1 MDIEKYQSNSHKS
14 KELETRN
21 EEKKKL
27 EKVVTGQVKT
37 KKKNGFGKFMSGFIA
52 DETQNI
58 KTYLFKDVVIPT
70 IKKTITD
77 VVDMI
82 LYGGS
87 KRSSNSSR
95 SIASR
100 VSYRSYYD
108 EPRSSRHDEPR
119 TVQGYSYDDVILET
133 RGDAEEVLDQL
144 NDLIDTYKIASVAD
158 LYDLVGITGNYTDNK
173 YGWTNLAN
181 ADVVRTRDGYQLK
194 LPRALPIK

>member
-1 MDIEKYQSNSHKS
+1 MNIENYQPNSYKS
-14 KELETRN
+14 KETNERERN
-21 EEKKKL
+21 DDKKKL

-37 KKKNGFGKFMSGFIA
+37 KKKNGVGKFISGLVA

-58 KTYLFKDVVIPT
+58 KSYLFKDVVIPT

-87 KRSSNSSR
+87 SKRSR
-95 SIASR
+95 TTASR

-108 EPRSSRHDEPR
+108 EPRSSRRDEPR
-119 TVQGYSYDDVILET
+119 TIQGYSYDDVILET

-144 NDLIDTYKIASVAD
+144 NDLIDVYKIASVAD

-173 YGWTNLAN
+173 YGWTNLSN
-181 ADVVRTRDGYQLK
+181 ADVVRTREGYQLK

>member
-1 MDIEKYQSNSHKS
+1 MDIKDYQGNSFKS
-14 KELETRN
+14 REIARN

-37 KKKNGFGKFMSGFIA
+37 KQKSGVSKFFNGFIA
-52 DETQNI
+52 NDTQDI
-58 KTYLFKDVVIPT
+58 KTYLVKDVIVPG

-77 VVDMI
+77 IVDMV

-87 KRSSNSSR
+87 SKRRTS
-95 SIASR
+95 ASK

-108 EPRSSRHDEPR
+108 EPRTRPEPVTAR
-119 TVQGYSYDDVILET
+119 GYDYRDIILES

-144 NDLIDTYKIASVAD
+144 NAIIDQYQIASVAD
-158 LYDLVGITGNYTDNK
+158 LYDLVGVSGVYTDVR
-173 YGWTNLAN
+173 YGWTNLAS
-181 ADVVRTRDGYQLK
+181 ADVVRTREGYQLK

>member
-1 MDIEKYQSNSHKS
+1 MEIENYQSNSYKS
-14 KELETRN
+14 KETQERN
-21 EEKKKL
+21 EEKKKI
-27 EKVVTGQVKT
+27 EKVIVGQAKT
-37 KKKNGFGKFMSGFIA
+37 KKKSGFGKFVSGFVA
-52 DETQNI
+52 DETHNI

-87 KRSSNSSR
+87 KRSSSR

-108 EPRSSRHDEPR
+108 EPRTARRDEPR

-133 RGDAEEVLDQL
+133 RGDAEEVLDKL
-144 NDLIDTYKIASVAD
+144 NEIIDTYQIASVAD
-158 LYDLVGITGNYTDNK
+158 LYDLVGISGNYTDNK
-173 YGWTNLAN
+173 YGWTNLSS